1 MELTVIAVVSGN
13 TQQYNNCYH
22 LEFGELIIKRRIS
35 QDRSYNKVR
44 TRIIHNLADLL
55 TIDENKYAIV
65 SKHYNIFNNDEQ

>member
-35 QDRSYNKVR
+35 QDRSEQSANPDNPLPR
-44 TRIIHNLADLL
+44 RSAHN
-55 TIDENKYAIV
+55 
-65 SKHYNIFNNDEQ
+65 